1 MSTASRHGLNALIC
15 VLLLGHAI
23 YWFAIGSAAGAT
35 GLRVGL
41 AVAQAAVGA
50 AGAVWFW
57 LRSRGAV

>member
-1 MSTASRHGLNALIC
+1 MSTASRHRINALIC
-15 VLLLGHAI
+15 VVLLGHAI

-50 AGAVWFW
+50 VGALWFW
-57 LRSRGAV
+57 FRSRGAV